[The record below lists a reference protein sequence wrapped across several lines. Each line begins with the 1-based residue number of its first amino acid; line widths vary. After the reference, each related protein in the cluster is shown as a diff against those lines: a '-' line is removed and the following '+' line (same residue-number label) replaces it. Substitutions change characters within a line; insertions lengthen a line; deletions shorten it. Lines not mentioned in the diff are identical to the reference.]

1 MDEPSKS
8 LVRQF
13 RRRIPPDKKSSAR
26 EFVSLSTRETW
37 EFMQEVASEVPYSA
51 FVGRLKVQTFERL
64 RILALSDEF
73 EEVED
78 DARLEMIA
86 PLDLELA
93 RGLPEYEEIRRL
105 LKEAAEGLSN
115 PENAR
120 EWVEKKG
127 VRKATRALSRVMRAD
142 VADPREGAR
151 AGAELLD
158 RVVPKASRL
167 LDEKPPVDL
176 SDEAKAQVDASISR
190 WEEMTERREKAKS
203 LPPPP
208 DGQPA

>member
-13 RRRIPPDKKSSAR
+13 RRRIPPDKQSAAR

-78 DARLEMIA
+78 EARLEMIA

-93 RGLPEYEEIRRL
+93 RGLPEYEEIRKL
-105 LKEAAEGLSN
+105 LREAAETLAS
-115 PENAR
+115 PENTR
-120 EWVEKKG
+120 DWIEQKG
-127 VRKATRALSRVMRAD
+127 ARKATRAISRVMRAD
-142 VADPREGAR
+142 VKDPREGAR
-151 AGAELLD
+151 AAAEVLD
-158 RVVPKASRL
+158 RIVPKASRL

-176 SDEAKAQVDASISR
+176 SEESKALADAAISR
-190 WEEMTERREKAKS
+190 WEEMAERRERAKS

-208 DGQPA
+208 DGTPA